1 MEWQFDMAEVFDLAI
16 EKANKDKVEVQIT
29 IEPERIEFS
38 VQPWKPYEMRCP
50 YDVRNTEEANEESHV

>member
-16 EKANKDKVEVQIT
+16 EKANKDKVEVQII

-38 VQPWKPYEMRCP
+38 VQPWKPYEMHCP
-50 YDVRNTEEANEESHV
+50 YVVTHKEESE